1 MAKTRF
7 GVRGTCATLCI
18 GRGLLT
24 GFAQVPIGPLATGI
38 IAGSPEQLSGPAG
51 ARPPQA
57 VTPVKGRS
65 IIVKPG
71 QSLGG
76 IAERHQVSTRAIIA
90 ANHLTPPYDLK
101 IGARLVIPDAPARSI
116 PVKATAPR
124 HLDPPLGVEAGA
136 SRPRSRPKRPAPEVI
151 PLDDPSPAL
160 PGPR

>member
-7 GVRGTCATLCI
+7 GVRGTYATLFIC
-18 GRGLLT
+18 GGLLT
-24 GFAQVPIGPLATGI
+24 GCAQGPSGPLAAVITTG
-38 IAGSPEQLSGPAG
+38 APEHPSGPAG

-57 VTPVKGRS
+57 ASPVKGRS

-136 SRPRSRPKRPAPEVI
+136 SRPRSRPKRPPAEVI